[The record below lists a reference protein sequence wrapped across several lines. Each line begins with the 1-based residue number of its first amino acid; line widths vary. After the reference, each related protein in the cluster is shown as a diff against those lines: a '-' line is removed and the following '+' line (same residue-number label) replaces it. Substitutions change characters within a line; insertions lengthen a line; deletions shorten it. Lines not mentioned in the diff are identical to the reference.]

1 MTQSKE
7 YTMKISCQNMI
18 NSLIVAQL
26 PSLTTTEKGLIIFYN
41 ILSNKGENIK
51 SFGIIKHLVLVN

>member
-1 MTQSKE
+1 
-7 YTMKISCQNMI
+7 MKISCQNMI

-26 PSLTTTEKGLIIFYN
+26 PSLTTTEKGLIIFDN
-41 ILSNKGENIK
+41 ILSNKGENIN